1 MPKMEVPSQSTSA
14 AELQRLAFWPPLT
27 DPKPKDWEPPATR
40 RKPRMSVTVQTG
52 EIRPDPFPLDFCM
65 WLQSTE
71 FGNNRQH
78 ILLLT
83 GSRWLGEHSV
93 PNGTLIQGVM
103 RWLKTGSRAQSSILA
118 P

>member
-1 MPKMEVPSQSTSA
+1 MAQNASSSAPKQVHLWP
-14 AELQRLAFWPPLT
+14 LA
-27 DPKPKDWEPPATR
+27 DPKPKDWEPPANR
-40 RKPRMSVTVQTG
+40 RKPRQFATVQMG
-52 EIRPDPFPLDFCM
+52 EVRPDPFPLDFCM

-83 GSRWLGEHSV
+83 GARWLGETQL
-93 PNGTLIQGVM
+93 PNGTLIQGVLQ
-103 RWLKTGSRAQSSILA
+103 WLKTGFRGPSSILA